1 MKMEKHVALTYPWS
15 IKAPI
20 AIFACVTTMLLAYT
34 YVEIISIHETLSKHF
49 MARAMM
55 CSKGIKYNYSKISKL
70 TLIK

>member
-1 MKMEKHVALTYPWS
+1 MKIENDIVLTYPWH

-20 AIFACVTTMLLAYT
+20 AVLSCITTLLVSYI

-55 CSKGIKYNYSKISKL
+55 SSCGMNFKYPRF
-70 TLIK
+70 